1 MLRDSFDAKVGA
13 SHGSTICCSTPELT
27 RTATPARE
35 KCMRPSCR
43 TKVPMYVLVFN
54 LRFPPF
60 PRRAA
65 DSVHT
70 STSRRPNKLSSRR
83 PTTRTRDT
91 PNVTRVASSALPL
104 MHPMHPQRRPPALS
118 FLAYHSFRS
127 LQSSVLMDS
136 ISSGLASASPMAVFA
151 AVFRILASRPLRN

>member
-13 SHGSTICCSTPELT
+13 RHGSTICCSTPELT

-43 TKVPMYVLVFN
+43 TKVPMYVLVLN

-65 DSVHT
+65 DSIPT
-70 STSRRPNKLSSRR
+70 SISRRPNKLSSRR

-104 MHPMHPQRRPPALS
+104 MHPQRRPPALS
-118 FLAYHSFRS
+118 LLAHHSFRFR
-127 LQSSVLMDS
+127 LSSVLMDS
-136 ISSGLASASPMAVFA
+136 ISSSLTSASSMVVCA
-151 AVFRILASRPLRN
+151 AVSKILASRPLRN